1 MREPRVF
8 DRVREAGVV
17 AVLVIDRAE
26 DAVPLAEALLAAGV
40 TAMELTLRTPAALQ
54 AVEAVRQQVPAMLAG
69 VGTILTAEQVRQV
82 VDVGGAFGVAPGM
95 NPRVVEE
102 AFRLGLPFGP
112 GICTPS
118 DIERALEFDCRTLK
132 FFPAEPSGG
141 LAYLQSIAAP
151 YAHLGVKYVPLGGV
165 SEANMGSYLKDPSI
179 AAVGGSW
186 IATRETIQA
195 RNWEAI
201 TRRAGAAIAIR
212 DAVRA
217 AKGPQPS

>member
-1 MREPRVF
+1 MRESQVF
-8 DRVREAGVV
+8 ERVRQSGVV

-26 DAVPLAEALLAAGV
+26 DAVPLAEALLAGGV
-40 TAMELTLRTPAALQ
+40 DVMELTLRTPVALA
-54 AVEAVRQQVPAMLAG
+54 AVEAVRKQVPAMLAG
-69 VGTILTAEQVRQV
+69 VGTILTPEQVRQV

-165 SEANMGSYLKDPSI
+165 SEANMGSYLKDASI

-186 IATRETIQA
+186 IATRSAIQA
-195 RNWEAI
+195 QDWAGISATARRAI
-201 TRRAGAAIAIR
+201 TVR

-217 AKGPQPS
+217 GKGSA